1 MRTPTKTIALGLIL
15 LAVFCGSFYFFYRR
29 AQKKAPP
36 AQQDLILTEAVL
48 NRPLPEANL
57 INISGERLA
66 DEELRRG
73 KKVLVF
79 MMPDCEPCDHENAFL
94 KTIAG
99 SRQDLQFLYVIPFGN
114 KDQSL
119 KMAQAKYALAPFYDR
134 GSNLSRSL
142 DIYQVPIKVFLE
154 DGVIKKVWLDATSSD
169 QKQAEFKAWLGSV

>member
-1 MRTPTKTIALGLIL
+1 MRTIRRFLALGLIL

-29 AQKKAPP
+29 AQKKTPP

-48 NRPLPEANL
+48 NRTLPQADLVNL
-57 INISGERLA
+57 SDEKLA

-79 MMPDCEPCDHENAFL
+79 MMPDCEPCDRENAFL
-94 KTIAG
+94 KTVADG
-99 SRQDLQFLYVIPFGN
+99 RPDLKFLYVIPFGSQ
-114 KDQSL
+114 DRTL

-154 DGVIKKVWLDATSSD
+154 DGVVKRVWLDATTTD
-169 QKQAEFKAWLGSV
+169 EKQAEFKAWLNSA